1 MKTKY
6 FINNQFVFPD
16 EIVTMRKMYSG
27 YKTAVIEIL
36 YLRGAIQ
43 RIGFSSEKDRDY
55 VFDYIMKI
63 AKQSA
68 NEIQCIII

>member
-16 EIVTMRKMYSG
+16 EIITMHKTHHG
-27 YKTAVIEIL
+27 YQTPTIEIL

-43 RIGFSSEKDRDY
+43 IIGFSSEKDRDY
-55 VFDYIMKI
+55 AFDYIIKI
-63 AKQSA
+63 AKQFA

>member
-16 EIVTMRKMYSG
+16 EIMTMRKTCSG
-27 YKTAVIEIL
+27 YKTPVIEIH
-36 YLRGAIQ
+36 YLQGAFQI
-43 RIGFSSEKDRDY
+43 IGFSSEKDRDY
-55 VFDYIMKI
+55 AFDYIMKI

-68 NEIQCIII
+68 NEIQCNTI

>member
-16 EIVTMRKMYSG
+16 EIINIYKTNYG
-27 YKTAVIEIL
+27 YKIPAIEIL

-43 RIGFSSEKDRDY
+43 RITFSSEKDRDY
-55 VFDYIMKI
+55 VFDYIMKL

-68 NEIQCIII
+68 NEIQCNNI

>member
-16 EIVTMRKMYSG
+16 EILTMRKVYSG
-27 YKTAVIEIL
+27 YKNPAIEIY
-36 YLRGAIQ
+36 YLHGSIQ

-63 AKQSA
+63 AKQFA
-68 NEIQCIII
+68 NEIQCNK

>member
-16 EIVTMRKMYSG
+16 EIVTIRKTHFG
-27 YKTAVIEIL
+27 YNAPAIEIL
-36 YLRGAIQ
+36 YLQGAIQ

-55 VFDYIMKI
+55 TFDYIMKI
-63 AKQSA
+63 AKQNS
-68 NEIQCIII
+68 NEIQCFII

>member
-16 EIVTMRKMYSG
+16 EIITMRKIYSG
-27 YKTAVIEIL
+27 YKTPVIEIL
-36 YLRGAIQ
+36 YLQGAIQ
-43 RIGFSSEKDRDY
+43 RIGFSSKKDRDY
-55 VFDYIMKI
+55 AFDYIMKI

-68 NEIQCIII
+68 NEIPCNTI

>member
-16 EIVTMRKMYSG
+16 EIVTIRKIHFG
-27 YKTAVIEIL
+27 YNNPAIEIL
-36 YLRGAIQ
+36 YLQGAIQ

-55 VFDYIMKI
+55 AFDYIMKI
-63 AKQSA
+63 AKQFA
-68 NEIQCIII
+68 NEIQCNNI

>member
-16 EIVTMRKMYSG
+16 EIVTIRKTHFG
-27 YKTAVIEIL
+27 YNNPLIEIL
-36 YLRGAIQ
+36 YLRGAVQ

-63 AKQSA
+63 AKLNA
-68 NEIQCIII
+68 NEIQRNK